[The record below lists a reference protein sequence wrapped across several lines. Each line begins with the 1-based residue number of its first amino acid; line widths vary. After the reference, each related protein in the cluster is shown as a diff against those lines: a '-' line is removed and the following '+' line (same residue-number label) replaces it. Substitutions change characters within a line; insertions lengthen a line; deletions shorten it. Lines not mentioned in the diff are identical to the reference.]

1 MNKYES
7 VIIVSDKIKK
17 EERNNLINK
26 IRKYIEDNE
35 GKITEVE
42 DLGIKKLAYTIQK
55 HEYGYYVIFY
65 FKCEPQI
72 ISGLERLY
80 RIADEVLKF
89 ITVRNDS

>member
-42 DLGIKKLAYTIQK
+42 DLGIKKISL
-55 HEYGYYVIFY
+55 YYS
-65 FKCEPQI
+65 E
-72 ISGLERLY
+72 
-80 RIADEVLKF
+80 A
-89 ITVRNDS
+89 